1 MTGFSPKKMK
11 KYFSPQKRRTDE
23 NLSTRVKCQNQKK
36 KRDFSVDS
44 QYTKTLYFSDGMSTE
59 IKKLLYISTKKT
71 EVVIT
76 ISSVNHEEVNQSSS
90 VISHARISGLVKVS
104 VSSILMEIS

>member
-1 MTGFSPKKMK
+1 MMDFSPKKMK
-11 KYFSPQKRRTDE
+11 KFFSPQKRQIDE
-23 NLSTRVKCQNQKK
+23 NLSTRGKCQNQKK

-44 QYTKTLYFSDGMSTE
+44 QYTKTLYFSGGMNTE

-71 EVVIT
+71 GVVIT

-90 VISHARISGLVKVS
+90 DISHARISGLVKVS
-104 VSSILMEIS
+104 ASSILTEIS